1 MPEQYNQTVKDALAK
16 KGAFGADI
24 DLDSYSEGSKESVAV
39 DDLQSSDYKKY
50 MERVG
55 VVADEMNRSGTLLFI
70 DNAPSHCSTPP
81 QEGLEMCSVKEALK
95 RHEGL
100 KDYLWKAV
108 DPTKDK
114 YTAKTYL
121 EDSDGYFI
129 WVKAGHHI
137 KYPVQTCMM
146 LDTDRSVQNV
156 HNIVIV
162 DDDASLEMIT
172 GCSTAH
178 HANDAVHVGVSE
190 IYVGDNA
197 SLTFSMIHSW
207 GKQTGV
213 RPRTGT
219 VVGKN
224 SAYTNNYVI
233 LNPVGSLQSFPSA
246 TLSEGASALYNT
258 MCIAHEGSDI
268 DTGGLVYLNGRK
280 SNAQIMSRSI
290 SMGGHMTA
298 RGRLVGNAPEIKAH
312 LECRSIIMKD
322 GGSTSAVP
330 ELEAHVADV
339 EMTHEAAVGKIAQ
352 DQIEYLMSRGLDEDQ
367 AVSMIVRG
375 FLSGSINGLPPEL
388 QKELNEAVAKANLGD

>member
-1 MPEQYNQTVKDALAK
+1 MQDHQAVKDALSK

-24 DLDSYSEGSKESVAV
+24 DLDRFDEGSKESVV
-39 DDLQSSDYKKY
+39 IDDLESSDYKKY

-55 VVADEMNRSGTLLFI
+55 VVADEMDRAGTLLFI
-70 DNAPSHCSTPP
+70 DNAPSHCSTKP
-81 QEGLEMCSVKEALK
+81 QEGLEMMSLQQALK
-95 RHEGL
+95 AHDGL
-100 KDYLWKAV
+100 RDYMWKAV

-114 YTAKTYL
+114 YTAKSFL
-121 EDSDGYFI
+121 EDADGYFI
-129 WVKAGHHI
+129 RVKAGHHI
-137 KYPVQTCMM
+137 KAPVQTCMM
-146 LDTDRSVQNV
+146 LNTDKSIQNV

-162 DDDASLEMIT
+162 EDDASLEMIT
-172 GCSTAH
+172 GCSTSH
-178 HANDAVHVGVSE
+178 HADDALHVGVSE
-190 IYVGDNA
+190 IYIGDNA
-197 SLTFSMIHSW
+197 ALTFSMIHSW

-233 LNPVGSLQSFPSA
+233 LNPVGTLQSFPSA
-246 TLSEGASALYNT
+246 TLDEGSSALYNT

-268 DTGGLVYLNGRK
+268 DTGGMVYLNGKR
-280 SNAQIMSRSI
+280 SSAQIMSRSI
-290 SMGGHMTA
+290 SMGGRMCA
-298 RGRLVGNAPEIKAH
+298 RGRLIGNAPEVKAH

-375 FLSGSINGLPPEL
+375 FLSGSINGLPQEL
-388 QKELNEAVAKANLGD
+388 QNQLNDAIAKANLGD